1 MIDTTI
7 IITIIIVLI
16 MIDNQASFDANGTAI
31 YNNRRTVTSSDRTL
45 INAFRLFLLIILLNL
60 IKCLQTGLSGIIFSF
75 LNQSSPR
82 TIAEMSDRINLPRN
96 IIDRANTLFKVSQL
110 PLRRCTCLSEDTLA
124 SFKRYTCLS
133 LEISILRWFTT
144 GRA

>member
-1 MIDTTI
+1 MIDT
-7 IITIIIVLI
+7 IITIIIVILI

-96 IIDRANTLFKVSQL
+96 IIDRANTLFKVRFSVASQKTHL
-110 PLRRCTCLSEDTLA
+110 PLS
-124 SFKRYTCLS
+124 
-133 LEISILRWFTT
+133 
-144 GRA
+144 